1 MHELRFKS
9 RTRLASIILFALL
22 LPLACGALS
31 NATAQTQSSSSA
43 TAVTAATP
51 SDAVRQFYKALG
63 EKRFRDALMATA
75 LRPAIES
82 LSAQEIEE
90 LRPDF
95 ERMAADS
102 DKIQLTGEQISG
114 ERASVFLKLQS
125 DGPTDPPVEVQLRR
139 TSGNWMLIFNEEV
152 ERAAKRDGNKYFFKL
167 RIEAHEQEA
176 ENMLVNIAQKQLVYS
191 LQHDGMFTDLQ
202 TLVKERL
209 LPEDVLSSQSTGYNF
224 HVTLSADKKS
234 YTAGAEP
241 AVYGRTGLQ
250 SFYMDPKGIR
260 KADTG
265 GKPFA
270 PGK

>member
-1 MHELRFKS
+1 MYILKRF
-9 RTRLASIILFALL
+9 RRARLLSILFSSLL
-22 LPLACGALS
+22 LLGTGSDTSLAQNAGADS
-31 NATAQTQSSSSA
+31 
-43 TAVTAATP
+43 P

-75 LRPAIES
+75 LRPAIEN
-82 LSAQEIEE
+82 LSAGEFEE

-95 ERMAADS
+95 ERMATDA

-114 ERASVFLKLQS
+114 DRASVFVKLQS
-125 DGPTDPPVEVQLRR
+125 DGPGVPPVEVQLRR
-139 TSGNWMLIFNEEV
+139 TSGNWILIFNDEV
-152 ERAAKRDGNKYFFKL
+152 EKAVKRDGNKYFFKL

-191 LQHDGMFTDLQ
+191 LQHDGIFTDLQ

-209 LPEDVLSSQSTGYNF
+209 LPEDVLTSQSTGYNF
-224 HVTLSADKKS
+224 RVTLSADKKS

-250 SFYMDPKGIR
+250 SFYMDPTGIK
-260 KADTG
+260 KADMG
-265 GKPFA
+265 GKPYA
-270 PGK
+270 PKK